1 MKSKELEQADMKEEK
16 KVETIPTTLTGLFIA
31 EYYALKEEN
40 KGLKKEIEDLKEDA
54 QKEIEGWKEDV
65 NRMNARYMVYLK
77 ALKALRITEDK
88 NGYISINNFCIG
100 KYDDG
105 YADLKD
111 YLDKKRGE

>member
-1 MKSKELEQADMKEEK
+1 MNKEEQADMKEEK

-40 KGLKKEIEDLKEDA
+40 KDLKKEIEDLKEDT
-54 QKEIEGWKEDV
+54 QKEIDGWKEDV
-65 NRMNARYMVYLK
+65 NRMTARYMVYLK
-77 ALKALRITEDK
+77 ALKAFNIKIDGD
-88 NGYISINNFCIG
+88 GYISVFNPCLC

-105 YADLKD
+105 YEDVKA

>member
-1 MKSKELEQADMKEEK
+1 MNKEEQAVMKEEK

-40 KGLKKEIEDLKEDA
+40 KDLKKEIDDLKEET

-65 NRMNARYMVYLK
+65 KRMTERYMIYLK
-77 ALKALRITEDK
+77 ALKALKITIDK
-88 NGYISINNFCIG
+88 DGAIYVGGSYLGRYF
-100 KYDDG
+100 DG
-105 YADLKD
+105 YEDVKA